1 MTRQE
6 RVNRIPASAIAALSA
21 AVVAAGG
28 VGVWLALNSPKP
40 TNPPPIVNNPP
51 VSNPVSP
58 PPSPSVSVQAPV
70 QYTAQIYWLKDT
82 GTHLEVVPTTLPVAT
97 NNPSAVLE
105 VAFANLLAGPTDA
118 TFSSTI
124 PQGTKLRSVKI
135 QNDGIHVDLSEE
147 FTTGGG
153 SASMMGRVAQVLYTA
168 TTLQPEAKV
177 WLGVEG
183 KPLDVL
189 GGEGLEL
196 EQPLTRKSF
205 KQNFTL

>member
-1 MTRQE
+1 
-6 RVNRIPASAIAALSA
+6 
-21 AVVAAGG
+21 
-28 VGVWLALNSPKP
+28 
-40 TNPPPIVNNPP
+40 
-51 VSNPVSP
+51 
-58 PPSPSVSVQAPV
+58 VSVQAPV
-70 QYTAQIYWLKDT
+70 QQTAQIYWLKDT

-168 TTLQPEAKV
+168 TTLQPNAKV
-177 WLGVEG
+177 WLDVEG

-196 EQPLTRKSF
+196 EQPMTRKSF
-205 KQNFTL
+205 KENFTL

>member
-6 RVNRIPASAIAALSA
+6 VNRIPASAIAALTA

-28 VGVWLALNSPKP
+28 VGVWLAMNSPKT
-40 TNPPPIVNNPP
+40 TNPPPIANNPS

-58 PPSPSVSVQAPV
+58 APSPSASVQPPV
-70 QYTAQIYWLKDT
+70 QQTAQIYWLKDT
-82 GTHLEVVPTTLPVAT
+82 GTHLEIAPTALSVTT
-97 NNPSAVLE
+97 NNPSAILE
-105 VAFANLLAGPTDA
+105 VAFTNLLAGPTDA
-118 TFSSTI
+118 AFSSTI
-124 PQGTKLRSVKI
+124 PPGTKLRSVKI

-168 TTLQPEAKV
+168 TTLQPEGKV
-177 WLGVEG
+177 WLNVAG
-183 KPLDVL
+183 KPLEVL

-205 KQNFTL
+205 KEDFTL